1 MLTTLWHILYLMKA
15 QISGKG
21 GTPPLYFT
29 VLTLSADAF
38 CFFCLIFRPD
48 FLF

>member
-21 GTPPLYFT
+21 GTPPTYFT
-29 VLTLSADAF
+29 VLTLMTDAY
-38 CFFCLIFRPD
+38 CLICLVFKPE